1 MNLDELT
8 FDSQGLIP
16 GVVQDAATG
25 RVLMVAYLNKEAI
38 ARSAEVGEV
47 HFWSRSRGEMWHK
60 GATSGNRLDLVEM
73 MPDCDGDALLL
84 AVRPQGPACHT
95 GEESCFPS
103 SRVHAAAGFA
113 RLDALWDTILRRAAE
128 MPPGSYTAE
137 LIAGGVDQA
146 GRKVLEESGELLIAA
161 KDHVRGGSD
170 GAVAEEAAD
179 LIYHL
184 LVLLAERG
192 VPAEDV
198 LAVLEERAR

>member
-60 GATSGNRLDLVEM
+60 GATSGNRLDLVAM

-103 SRVHAAAGFA
+103 SRVLPAEGFA
-113 RLDALWDTILRRAAE
+113 RLDALWDTIMRRAAE

-137 LIAGGVDQA
+137 LIAGGVDQT
-146 GRKVLEESGELLIAA
+146 GRKVLEESGELLMAA
-161 KDHVRGGSD
+161 KDHARGGSE

-184 LVLLAERG
+184 LVLLTERG
-192 VPAEDV
+192 VPRDDV
-198 LAVLEERAR
+198 LTVLEERAR